1 MEENSHPG
9 ATQPTGT
16 GSAAD
21 SLDLI
26 LSHARQTYQHQVV
39 TLEAYRARAVS
50 LLAVAAVLVTFAG
63 AGPYASPSVTHAVGT
78 VCVLVSAVFFL
89 LVSSARGFRAVPS
102 LKSLTGW
109 PIGEPVRD
117 SKMRLLRHTLV
128 GANSNRRELQ
138 LFGSLLTAGLVCLLV
153 GTILI
158 GARLALLL
166 L

>member
-1 MEENSHPG
+1 MQESPHAG
-9 ATQPTGT
+9 ATQPRDPR
-16 GSAAD
+16 SATD
-21 SLDLI
+21 SLDFV
-26 LSHARQTYQHQVV
+26 LSHARQSYQQQVG
-39 TLEAYRARAVS
+39 TLEAYRARPVS
-50 LLAVAAVLVTFAG
+50 LLAVAALLVTFTG

-78 VCVLVSAVFFL
+78 ICVLVSAVFFL

-102 LKSLTGW
+102 LKSLTRW
-109 PIGEPVRD
+109 PIGEPISE
-117 SKMRLLRHTLV
+117 SKTRLLRHTLV

-166 L
+166 V